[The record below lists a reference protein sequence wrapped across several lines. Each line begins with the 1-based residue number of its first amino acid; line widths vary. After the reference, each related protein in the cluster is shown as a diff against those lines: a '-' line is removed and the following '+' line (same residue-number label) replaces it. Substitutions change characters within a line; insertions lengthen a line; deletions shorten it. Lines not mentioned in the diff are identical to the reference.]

1 MGRETDIRALTQPLL
16 DELYELH
23 DRSKS
28 SGGEPQSRKDYKLH
42 EAYRAIQIWW
52 QLYGS
57 LMIWAQNR
65 IIGHEI
71 ARASPEMMAA
81 SAKMGL

>member
-1 MGRETDIRALTQPLL
+1 MRALIQPLL
-16 DELYELH
+16 DELYDLH

-28 SGGEPQSRKDYKLH
+28 SGGEPQSHKDYKLH

-57 LMIWAQNR
+57 LMIWAQKTKSWVTR
-65 IIGHEI
+65 WCEPLL
-71 ARASPEMMAA
+71 RRWR
-81 SAKMGL
+81 L